1 MTASR
6 LERGLSSA
14 GYWGFNLSLGISA
27 AFVFGLLAL
36 SSDARWVGWL
46 KLGLGI
52 VLAAEGL
59 LLASNW
65 RRGRALVLWRIRRR
79 GGRRPVARPPV
90 RGLLARGLADPALQ
104 LLGAAWLAAGVFAAV
119 LGLASVL

>member
-1 MTASR
+1 VTPSR

-14 GYWGFNLSLGISA
+14 GYWGFNVSLAISA

-65 RRGRALVLWRIRRR
+65 RRGRMLVLTRIKQRQPATRAPLRALV
-79 GGRRPVARPPV
+79 V
-90 RGLLARGLADPALQ
+90 RHLADPALQ